1 MTYIEFLDKI
11 TEDLREDFST
21 ILPERYRKAEIG
33 NREVQKLQGRSYFGL
48 TFRPE
53 GAVAEA
59 SLDLK
64 PLYES
69 FMDGRPYPALLR
81 ELEQELLKL
90 SNRMPSPDPDL
101 FNSYDRLKHHLMIQ
115 LIPRKGNEEML
126 ETLPHRDM
134 EDLCVVY
141 RFDLGCLGCPDSSI
155 LITSSLLEGYGV
167 TPEQLHDDALKYAP
181 LLHPASFRRL
191 RDILLERSGA
201 EIPEEEGA
209 PDIFVATVENGYS
222 GAAVLLYPGF
232 LDYAAGRL
240 KDRFYIL
247 PSSIHEL
254 LFIEDKDDIR
264 PEFLKEMVHSIN
276 EAHVAPEDRLSD
288 CVYHYTRS
296 DGLLKAV

>member
-81 ELEQELLKL
+81 EPVSEA
-90 SNRMPSPDPDL
+90 NHPDIFGD
-101 FNSYDRLKHHLMIQ
+101 YDKLKHHLMIQ

-126 ETLPHRDM
+126 KDLPHKDL
-134 EDLCVVY
+134 EDLCAVY

-167 TPEQLHDDALKYAP
+167 TPEQLHADALKYAP